1 MNSDVVTLQ
10 SIANTLESRPL
21 ANQRELAK
29 NAGMSVGLMN
39 TILKRFAERGWIM
52 LSNVNLRKLSYALT
66 PAGIAELKSRSS
78 KFARRTFELANVYN
92 EKICALVSD
101 AKSNGKKSLVLYGK
115 SYIKFLVSYA
125 CQTAGLE
132 FEEKETFESVLED
145 SLCIV
150 GELNDESEI
159 ARLEKSGCVNLLEFL
174 KE

>member
-39 TILKRFAERGWIM
+39 AILKRFAERGWIM
-52 LSNVNLRKLSYALT
+52 LTNVNLRKLSYALT

-92 EKICALVSD
+92 DKICALVAE
-101 AKSNGKKSLVLYGK
+101 AKNTGKKSAVLYGK
-115 SYIKFLVSYA
+115 SYIKFLISYA

-132 FEEKETFESVLED
+132 FIEKDTDDRVFED
-145 SLCIV
+145 SLCIA
-150 GELNDESEI
+150 GELSDESEI
-159 ARLEKSGCVNLLEFL
+159 ARLEKSGCVNLLDFL

>member
-39 TILKRFAERGWIM
+39 AILKRFAERGWIM

-92 EKICALVSD
+92 EKICALVAE
-101 AKSNGKKSLVLYGK
+101 AKNTGKNSVVLYGK

-125 CQTAGLE
+125 CQTAGLL
-132 FEEKETFESVLED
+132 FEEKETGENILENA
-145 SLCIV
+145 LCIV
-150 GELNDESEI
+150 GELNDESDI
-159 ARLEKSGCVNLLEFL
+159 ARLEKSGCVNLLDFL

>member
-39 TILKRFAERGWIM
+39 AILKRFAERGWIM

-92 EKICALVSD
+92 EKICALVADS
-101 AKSNGKKSLVLYGK
+101 KNSGKKSVVLYGK

-132 FEEKETFESVLED
+132 FEEKETCENVLED

-159 ARLEKSGCVNLLEFL
+159 ARLEKSGCVNLLDFL
-174 KE
+174 K

>member
-39 TILKRFAERGWIM
+39 AILKRFAERGWIM

-92 EKICALVSD
+92 EKICALVAE
-101 AKSNGKKSLVLYGK
+101 AKNNGKKSVVLYGK

-132 FEEKETFESVLED
+132 FEEKETFESVSED

-150 GELNDESEI
+150 GELNDENEI
-159 ARLEKSGCVNLLEFL
+159 ARLEKSGCVNLLDFL

>member
-39 TILKRFAERGWIM
+39 AILKRFVERGWIM

-92 EKICALVSD
+92 EKICALVAD
-101 AKSNGKKSLVLYGK
+101 AKNSGKKSVVLYGK

-132 FEEKETFESVLED
+132 FEEKETSENILED

-150 GELNDESEI
+150 GELSDESET
-159 ARLEKSGCVNLLEFL
+159 ARLEKSGCVNLLDFL